1 MFQSS
6 VKDVSRFPFIH
17 KLCTAFNC
25 DGPCDSLEPFVLQTK
40 DNSHSNSSVPNNN
53 VSLPDPL
60 SISNDQ
66 VDIKSDEPS
75 ENTNLDLTATL
86 KHAIS
91 SGPSRSF
98 SRTRKRNSEPSS
110 SNFSNDFF
118 ALPAKRVK
126 RSSSCIESSF
136 VLSAKADPL
145 RLSNGLIQTSETN
158 TSFDIGTADS
168 DNYYEYSFWPDDS
181 YENVANQRFE
191 HNGSKQFFNEGD

>member
-1 MFQSS
+1 MS
-6 VKDVSRFPFIH
+6 KKP
-17 KLCTAFNC
+17 
-25 DGPCDSLEPFVLQTK
+25 
-40 DNSHSNSSVPNNN
+40 
-53 VSLPDPL
+53 
-60 SISNDQ
+60 
-66 VDIKSDEPS
+66 
-75 ENTNLDLTATL
+75 
-86 KHAIS
+86 
-91 SGPSRSF
+91 
-98 SRTRKRNSEPSS
+98 
-110 SNFSNDFF
+110 NDFF

-126 RSSSCIESSF
+126 RSSSYIESSF